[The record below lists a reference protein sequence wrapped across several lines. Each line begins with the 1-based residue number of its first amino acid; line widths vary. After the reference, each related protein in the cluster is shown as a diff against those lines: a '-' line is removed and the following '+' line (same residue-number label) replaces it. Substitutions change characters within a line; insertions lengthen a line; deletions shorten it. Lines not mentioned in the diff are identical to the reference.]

1 MENMQAQEADSDEE
15 ASIKTEYA
23 RSNERSERP
32 MMSAKS
38 VRDIILNVPRSFS
51 HLSNEDGIM
60 SFHHESDDGDV
71 EEAATTSKPPKTA
84 AALARYEIEV
94 PYVPKAATNPLPPPP
109 SSKVTAQSAGMTESG
124 SFDSGSATLTL
135 PQRYAL
141 SVARSPIKHLSVSF
155 AIAALVS
162 LIGLTLGD
170 VQIEYIGG
178 WFTQG

>member
-15 ASIKTEYA
+15 ASIKTENA

-51 HLSNEDGIM
+51 HLSNEEGIM
-60 SFHHESDDGDV
+60 SPNHESDDGYAK
-71 EEAATTSKPPKTA
+71 EAATPSKPQTT
-84 AALARYEIEV
+84 AALANYEIEV
-94 PYVPKAATNPLPPPP
+94 AVNPNAATKPLPQP
-109 SSKVTAQSAGMTESG
+109 SSSTVTEKSACMTKAG

-141 SVARSPIKHLSVSF
+141 SIARSPIKHLTVSF
-155 AIAALVS
+155 AIAAAVS
-162 LIGLTLGD
+162 VIGLALGD
-170 VQIEYIGG
+170 VQIEFIGG